1 MTSKWCGKCGGEIVE
16 GFCSTCH
23 YNYTRWSQG
32 WEVDQYV
39 VPYLRTP
46 LAGLPSIK
54 PDKMESEGGYEPY
67 WL

>member
-23 YNYTRWSQG
+23 YNYTK
-32 WEVDQYV
+32 WEGMKY
-39 VPYLRTP
+39 PYLPTFTE
-46 LAGLPSIK
+46 LV
-54 PDKMESEGGYEPY
+54 PDKLESEGGYEPY